1 MRSIIYKIN
10 KTAGYKAD
18 QVIVL
23 RVKQVDK
30 LGFHQPYKIALS
42 EQVFD
47 GTGNICF
54 RLLFETGCDLVL
66 NLVSCSVKRLE
77 RFDLVDANRV
87 NEVVG
92 VIQISLYAEELMN
105 RPAKRVPEFSRN
117 TFRHLYVNFPC
128 GFPCGLT
135 ICTLRPRNLPS
146 SVEWVEPES
155 WRGIVPT
162 VFP

>member
-18 QVIVL
+18 HAIVL

-30 LGFHQPYKIALS
+30 LGFRQPYKIALS

-105 RPAKRVPEFSRN
+105 RAAERAPESTRN
-117 TFRHLYVNFPC
+117 AFRHLYCQFS
-128 GFPCGLT
+128 
-135 ICTLRPRNLPS
+135 LRFSLRFDDMHL
-146 SVEWVEPES
+146 E
-155 WRGIVPT
+155 T
-162 VFP
+162 AQLA